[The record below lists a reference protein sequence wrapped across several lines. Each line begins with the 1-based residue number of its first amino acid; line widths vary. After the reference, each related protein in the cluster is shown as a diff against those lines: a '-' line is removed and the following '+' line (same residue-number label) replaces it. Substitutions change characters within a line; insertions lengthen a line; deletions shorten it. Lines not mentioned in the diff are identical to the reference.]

1 MEIKEKFNKSSKTR
15 QKRLQSTAE
24 LSIEKFTKK
33 VSYINDTNVSYLID
47 VVDPEIVQHGKDVGK
62 IGRPH
67 PPCSLPPLGSH
78 LGQTYSIF
86 TVPEGLEVLGDA
98 RRPNRVKDRLL
109 HLVTGVEGFKVLRP
123 IKNLVGK

>member
-1 MEIKEKFNKSSKTR
+1 MEIKEKFNKASKTR

-33 VSYINDTNVSYLID
+33 VSYINVSYLID
-47 VVDPEIVQHGKDVGK
+47 VVDPEIVQHGKDVRE

-67 PPCSLPPLGSH
+67 PTGGLPPLGGH

-86 TVPEGLEVLGDA
+86 AVPEGLEVLGDA

-123 IKNLVGK
+123 IENLGGK